1 MNNKTNEIPQYVIDG
16 LARMLLPE
24 IQKFYKSSDGRE
36 YLSEQE
42 NDNSDSFDTER

>member
-24 IQKFYKSSDGRE
+24 IQEFYESPEGRE
-36 YLSEQE
+36 FLSKQE
-42 NDNSDSFDTER
+42 NDNSDSSDTER

>member
-24 IQKFYKSSDGRE
+24 IQKFYESPEGRK
-36 YLSEQE
+36 YLSKQE
-42 NDNSDSFDTER
+42 NDNSDSSYTER